1 MSIICFISF
10 TVILTYYLSGMLGI
24 VTGFSPISKTFAHG
38 LTGHTMDR
46 TTVNTHYHKR
56 VQRMGHTLFHTT
68 TLAPDAQMAIDVVGD
83 TTPQVGDTVTYDL
96 TVSTSTDGG
105 DVPAQTPL
113 TVTDQIPGGFNTIA
127 ASGTDWSVNV
137 DTTTSPA
144 TMTATYTGTTPIS
157 PGTTLPS
164 ITLTGILTDQAVE
177 SLTNSATLS
186 LQGDSNSTNDTASA
200 VIQAN
205 SPSTPPVTPTPE
217 PTTTTTPEPTT
228 TTTPE
233 PTTIPVSSPNLAIN
247 MITDATG
254 CTNIGDQVTYTVTV
268 INGADAGTVEA
279 GQPITVTINL
289 PDGLGDVTPDGGTDW
304 QTSINETIVVAHYSG
319 SYPVTVGMSLTP
331 ITITATMQT
340 PSTMNP
346 TSTATVATSQDTNS
360 SNDVSTVALAI
371 CVPNLI
377 MSVVHQDADAF
388 QVGQS
393 VTYTLGVSDGM
404 AGGPVIAGQPIT
416 VTDAVPLSIGQ
427 VTASGTGWK
436 FTTNSTVTATMVTAT
451 YTGDYPILTGDSLPD
466 ITISGTL
473 IGTAAPSVINSA
485 TVSTPLDS
493 EGSDNTASD
502 TLNVAPAPDLMLVS
516 QHGGTT
522 CVPVRQDVVWTL
534 NITNGTNAGPV
545 LNGPIIVTD
554 ILPAGLSNIRMEGSD
569 WSITRKGMVVTA
581 SYAGSYPVDPG
592 TELSPIKL
600 KGTVSAAS
608 GTTLLNTAKASTPG
622 DSNSS
627 NDTTADSTTVC
638 RLPAVPSD
646 LGIYLTHA
654 RISCVNIG
662 DQITYAVKVTN
673 GSGKAGSIPVG
684 QSIIVMVTLPNGV
697 SNIVPSGGTNWTST
711 TNARTITAN
720 YNGSYPVRPGSVLG
734 PLMITATLQ
743 TPSNSNLV
751 SYAVV
756 KTLQDSNLANNTA
769 KDILS
774 LCPPKLAVSKAYRG
788 SGSFHAGQLVTYAIV
803 VSNKSTA
810 GPVIVGEEVSVI
822 AKIIH
827 GLKQIKAT
835 GVDWQFTIT
844 SSTIVASYHG
854 QYPLLAGASLPEITL
869 SGVLTA
875 ATPPTISVSAAL
887 KNLSGGINE
896 KKQPRKRFAFIPH
909 DASSKI
915 F

>member
-1 MSIICFISF
+1 M
-10 TVILTYYLSGMLGI
+10 
-24 VTGFSPISKTFAHG
+24 
-38 LTGHTMDR
+38 
-46 TTVNTHYHKR
+46 
-56 VQRMGHTLFHTT
+56 
-68 TLAPDAQMAIDVVGD
+68 
-83 TTPQVGDTVTYDL
+83 
-96 TVSTSTDGG
+96 
-105 DVPAQTPL
+105 PAQTPL
-113 TVTDQIPGGFNTIA
+113 TVTDQIPGGFNNIA
-127 ASGTDWSVNV
+127 ASGTDWSVNL

-157 PGTTLPS
+157 PGTTLSS

-186 LQGDSNSTNDTASA
+186 LQGDADSTNDTASA

-205 SPSTPPVTPTPE
+205 SSSNPPVTPTPE
-217 PTTTTTPEPTT
+217 PTTTPEPTP
-228 TTTPE
+228 TPA
-233 PTTIPVSSPNLAIN
+233 PGPNLAVGLK
-247 MITDATG
+247 TDATG
-254 CTNIGDQVTYTVTV
+254 CTNIGDQITYTVTV
-268 INGADAGTVEA
+268 TNGTDAGTVEA

-289 PDGLGDVTPDGGTDW
+289 PDGLSDVTPDGGTDW

-319 SYPVTVGMSLTP
+319 NYPVTAGMSLTP

-340 PSTMNP
+340 PSIMNP
-346 TSTATVATSQDTNS
+346 TSTATVVTSQDTNG
-360 SNDVSTVALAI
+360 SNDISGAALAI

-393 VTYTLGVSDGM
+393 VTYTLGVSAGM

-416 VTDAVPLSIGQ
+416 VTDAVPSGIGQ

-436 FTTNSTVTATMVTAT
+436 FTTDSTALATTVTAT

-466 ITISGTL
+466 ITINGILTGTS
-473 IGTAAPSVINSA
+473 APSVINSA
-485 TVSTPLDS
+485 TVNTLLDS

-516 QHGGTT
+516 QHGGTA
-522 CVPVRQDVVWTL
+522 CVPARQDVAWTL

-554 ILPAGLSNIRMEGSD
+554 TLPVGLSNIRMDGSD
-569 WSITRKGMVVTA
+569 WSITRRGMVVTA
-581 SYAGSYPVDPG
+581 NYAGSYPVDPG
-592 TELSPIKL
+592 TELSPITV
-600 KGTVSAAS
+600 KGTVSATS

-622 DSNSS
+622 DSNAS
-627 NDTTADSTTVC
+627 NDTTVDSTIVC
-638 RLPAVPSD
+638 RVPAVPSD
-646 LGIYLTHA
+646 LSVYLMHRRTK
-654 RISCVNIG
+654 CVNIG
-662 DQITYAVKVTN
+662 DQITYTVRVTN
-673 GSGKAGSIPVG
+673 GNGKVGPVLGG
-684 QSIIVMVTLPNGV
+684 QSIIATVMPPDGL
-697 SNIVPSGGTNWTST
+697 SNIVPVGGTNWTLT
-711 TNARTITAN
+711 TNGRTITAN
-720 YNGSYPVRPGSVLG
+720 YNGSYPVNPGSTLG
-734 PLMITATLQ
+734 SIMITATVQ
-743 TPSNSNLV
+743 TPSSSNLV

-756 KTLQDSNLANNTA
+756 RTPRDSNLANNTA
-769 KDILS
+769 KDILK
-774 LCPPKLAVSKAYRG
+774 LCPPILAVSKTHRG

-810 GPVIVGEEVSVI
+810 GPLVAGEEVSVT

-835 GVDWQFTIT
+835 GVDWQFSMI

-875 ATPPTISVSAAL
+875 TAPPIISVSAAV
-887 KNLSGGINE
+887 KTLSGGTNV
-896 KKQPRKRFAFIPH
+896 KKEPRKHFAFIPH